1 MAQLHR
7 NISLTA
13 AVTLFAAS
21 CSHTG
26 AASPASLPVDALAA
40 WGSHARDMCEG
51 DFRQVSFVP
60 LDALKDAESEFYAR
74 LSDGDGVFLSGDFN
88 GDGRTDYVVA
98 SPEYGC
104 GAEGM
109 PYGRSGSVNDFILS
123 IPAGYSAHRGFVG
136 WLFEA
141 KIQRVA
147 DRDMVEFP
155 TPQHGKCGEVAATL
169 LGVDAQL
176 SNVTEYRDAKG
187 QKVDRFGCTEATTS
201 AAKPT

>member
-7 NISLTA
+7 NTPLAA

-26 AASPASLPVDALAA
+26 TASTASLPTDALAA
-40 WGSHARDMCEG
+40 WESHARDMCTG

-60 LDALKDAESEFYAR
+60 LGTLKDIESEFYTR
-74 LSDGDGVFLSGDFN
+74 LSAGDGVFLSGDFN

-109 PYGRSGSVNDFILS
+109 PYGRSGSANDFILS
-123 IPAGYSAHRGFVG
+123 TPAGYAARRGFVG
-136 WLFEA
+136 WLFAA
-141 KIQRVA
+141 KIRRVA
-147 DRDMVEFP
+147 DRDMVEFSDP
-155 TPQHGKCGEVAATL
+155 HHGKCSEVTATL
-169 LGVDAQL
+169 LGLNDQL
-176 SNVTEYRDAKG
+176 SSVTEYRDTKG
-187 QKVDRFGCTEATTS
+187 RKVDRNGCAEATTL
-201 AAKPT
+201 ADNPT

>member
-7 NISLTA
+7 NTSLTA

-21 CSHTG
+21 CSHTST
-26 AASPASLPVDALAA
+26 ASPASLPVDALAA
-40 WGSHARDMCEG
+40 WESHARDMCMG

-60 LDALKDAESEFYAR
+60 LDALKDAEDEFYAR

-109 PYGRSGSVNDFILS
+109 PYGRSGSANDFILS
-123 IPAGYSAHRGFVG
+123 TPAGYAAHRGFVG
-136 WLFEA
+136 WLFKA
-141 KIQRVA
+141 KIRRVA
-147 DRDMVEFP
+147 DREMIEFP

-169 LGVDAQL
+169 LGVGDQL
-176 SNVTEYRDAKG
+176 SSVTEYRDAKG

-201 AAKPT
+201 DTKPT